1 MKRASS
7 FLMIK
12 LKRKDVCR
20 LLDFLTVTLISLEI
34 VLWKRNDCRCLS
46 SWHEISMFHKL
57 MEADNIVLPFSSL
70 GLVSF
75 SLSVSL
81 FFATLSW
88 EKRPWKEVKE
98 RWRDSLEVLTLCLV
112 FPCVIHLVYN
122 ILYCL
127 KFQAGQTESKVVVKK
142 HYTRQERLLFS
153 SRLFLLFVTSHFKQ
167 NPCLI
172 SLFNP

>member
-1 MKRASS
+1 MFADCLTSWQWHWFLWRLSFEREMTVDVYLHGMKSACFTSWWRQ
-7 FLMIK
+7 I
-12 LKRKDVCR
+12 
-20 LLDFLTVTLISLEI
+20 TLCCPSLHW
-34 VLWKRNDCRCLS
+34 VWCPL
-46 SWHEISMFHKL
+46 
-57 MEADNIVLPFSSL
+57 SL
-70 GLVSF
+70 GL
-75 SLSVSL
+75 SL

-142 HYTRQERLLFS
+142 YYTRQERLLFS